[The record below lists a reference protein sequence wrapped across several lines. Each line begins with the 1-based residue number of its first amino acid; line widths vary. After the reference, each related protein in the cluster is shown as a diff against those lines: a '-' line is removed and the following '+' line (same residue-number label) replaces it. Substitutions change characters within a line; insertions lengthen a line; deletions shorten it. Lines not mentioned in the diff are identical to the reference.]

1 MQLFRKTK
9 ELELKMNEF
18 LDAIS
23 ETAMVFK
30 EGLKYY
36 LRGDE
41 EALQRQIK
49 TIRKKENQAD
59 VLRREIEAQLYT
71 ETLIPESR
79 GDVLALLE
87 NTDDLSNKAKK
98 NLIEL
103 SIQRPQIPVELH
115 ADFRDLCEYT
125 NSAVNEVVNAIRAFL
140 SNPVTV
146 RDYLHK
152 VYHFEKESDR
162 LAEKLKTKIFAY
174 KDIEL
179 SKKAHLRYF
188 VQHFDVLADRAEDV
202 ADRLAIYTI
211 KRSL

>member
-1 MQLFRKTK
+1 MQLFKKTK
-9 ELELKMNEF
+9 ELEHKMNEF

-23 ETAMVFK
+23 ETGMVFM

-36 LRGDE
+36 LRADE
-41 EALQRQIK
+41 EALQRQIVA
-49 TIRKKENQAD
+49 IRKQENRAD
-59 VLRREIEAQLYT
+59 KLRREIEAQLYT

-103 SIQRPQIPVELH
+103 SIQRPDIPEELH
-115 ADFRDLCEYT
+115 QGFMDLSGYA
-125 NSAVNEVVNAIRAFL
+125 NSALDEVVNAIRAFL

-152 VYHFEKESDR
+152 VYHFEKASDR
-162 LAEKLKTKIFAY
+162 LAEQLKTKVFSNP
-174 KDIEL
+174 DLDL
-179 SKKAHLRYF
+179 SRKSHLRYF
-188 VQHFDVLADRAEDV
+188 VQHLDVLADKAEDV